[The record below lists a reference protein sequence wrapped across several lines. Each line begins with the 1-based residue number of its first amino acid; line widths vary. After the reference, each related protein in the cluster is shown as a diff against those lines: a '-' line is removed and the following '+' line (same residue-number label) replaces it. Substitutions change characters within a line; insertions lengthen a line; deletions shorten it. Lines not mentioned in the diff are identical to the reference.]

1 MENKHTP
8 GSKKGRKKEE
18 GKEVKKEG
26 RCGEAGAIMDN
37 VIYWLILK
45 V

>member
-26 RCGEAGAIMDN
+26 RCGEAGANEDD
-37 VIYWLILK
+37 LSFS
-45 V
+45 

>member
-1 MENKHTP
+1 MENKCTP
-8 GSKKGRKKEE
+8 VSKKGRKKEG

-26 RCGEAGAIMDN
+26 RCGEGGAIMDN
-37 VIYWLILK
+37 GIYWLILK